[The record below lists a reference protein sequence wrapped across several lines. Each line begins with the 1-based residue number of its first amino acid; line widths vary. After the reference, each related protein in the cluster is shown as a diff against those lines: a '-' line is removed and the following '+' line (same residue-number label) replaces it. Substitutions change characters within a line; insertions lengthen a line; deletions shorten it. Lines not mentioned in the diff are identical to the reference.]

1 MACQGQVVLANYLL
15 TLTTGRGKST
25 VDNDME
31 FELLKCL
38 KKSVGI
44 TVGGLVQS
52 VSNDS
57 SEFLMP

>member
-15 TLTTGRGKST
+15 TLTTGRGKSSI
-25 VDNDME
+25 DNDME

-44 TVGGLVQS
+44 TVSQ
-52 VSNDS
+52 
-57 SEFLMP
+57 